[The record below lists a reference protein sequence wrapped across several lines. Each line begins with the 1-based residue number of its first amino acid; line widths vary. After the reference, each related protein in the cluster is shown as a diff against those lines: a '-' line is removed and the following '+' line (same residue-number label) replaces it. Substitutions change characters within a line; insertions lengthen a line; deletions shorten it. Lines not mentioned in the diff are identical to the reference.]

1 MVAGARNVD
10 YPGDLTA
17 LSILQIGRDIA
28 VTSRV
33 RRVAASSIYVT
44 PPRDHQGNRVRFELG
59 DLLELSWQAED
70 GLRSV
75 PTEAIG
81 LGDDGSWRLQVT
93 GPATRVQRRDAVR
106 APIGL
111 PVTVIVGG
119 RVQLVGSTVDLSE
132 GGTLCVFRANGELG
146 VHVPMPKRG
155 QVMTLS
161 LDLYSDVLTTEVE
174 LIRRRPRDDGLNEWS
189 LRFVQLPESA
199 ADLIRS
205 HVFTAL
211 RNARARGLAS
221 LY

>member
-1 MVAGARNVD
+1 MVAGERNVD

-17 LSILQIGRDIA
+17 LSVLQLGKDIA

-33 RRVAASSIYVT
+33 RRVAASSIYIT
-44 PPRDHQGNRVRFELG
+44 PPRDHQGNRVRFELW

-75 PTEAIG
+75 PAEAIG
-81 LGDDGSWRLQVT
+81 LGNDGSWRLRIT
-93 GPATRVQRRDAVR
+93 GSASRVQRRNAVR

-111 PVTVIVGG
+111 PVTLTVGG
-119 RVQLVGSTVDLSE
+119 RVELIGSTVDLSE
-132 GGTLCVFRANGELG
+132 GGTLCVFRPNGQLG
-146 VHVPMPKRG
+146 LQVPMPKRG

-161 LDLYSDVLTTEVE
+161 LDLYSDVLTTDVE
-174 LIRRRPRDDGLNEWS
+174 LVHRRPREDNLHEWS
-189 LRFVQLPESA
+189 LRFYRLPESA
-199 ADLIRS
+199 EDLIRS

-211 RNARARGLAS
+211 RNARARGLAR